1 MARHAARRDSKPP
14 TPITDDSLAHE
25 SAKVIPSADSY
36 FAVAT
41 KKSVVSV
48 TCSTLFPP
56 CFHSRIPMRAG
67 RKIGSKPMS
76 TPSSVFGEAFMA
88 AIREAVREEIQA
100 ITGNGQLERRC

>member
-1 MARHAARRDSKPP
+1 MFFRLDMARPEGFEPP
-14 TPITDDSLAHE
+14 TLITDDSLAHE

-67 RKIGSKPMS
+67 RKIGSKPMR
-76 TPSSVFGEAFMA
+76 TPSSVFGAAFMA
-88 AIREAVREEIQA
+88 AIREAIREEIRPPQA
-100 ITGNGQLERRC
+100 MAN